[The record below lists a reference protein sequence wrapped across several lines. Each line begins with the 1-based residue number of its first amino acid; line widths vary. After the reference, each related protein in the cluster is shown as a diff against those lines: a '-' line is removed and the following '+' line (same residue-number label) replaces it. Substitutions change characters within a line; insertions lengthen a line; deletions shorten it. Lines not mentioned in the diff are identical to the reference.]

1 MSSATAIVHRAEE
14 HDAGQMTAIQVR
26 SQVNLVQQVM
36 REVMQD
42 GQHYGTIPGCGN
54 KPTLLKPGA
63 EKLGMC
69 FRLSPEFNIQIDH
82 MADGHREYRITCT
95 LTHIDSGKVM
105 GQGVGS
111 GSTMETKY
119 RYRGGERK
127 CPECGK
133 ATIIAGKKEYGGGFI
148 CFGKKGGC
156 GAKFTDNDP
165 KITSQQIGRVENPDI
180 ADCYNTVLKMAK
192 KRAQV
197 DAILTVTAASDI
209 FTQDIEDLPL
219 GDAPPAAP
227 APAHVSDETRTWQN
241 ELSAAFEQ
249 AGIDEA
255 NQKKAVG
262 MACQKYKVKTLDA
275 MDNKQWANFIAAI
288 KAGKCSNLP
297 DPVAKEPKFTEAEI
311 PGTVLPPTPKA
322 DGPDLSNIDV
332 FYEQMLGIAAAA
344 EVPPSVF
351 EKMYADLKNPVNSA
365 IMTGPATR
373 QLSART
379 QIWKAAKA
387 GKFEWATGKIVS

>member
-1 MSSATAIVHRAEE
+1 MSTAIVHRVED
-14 HDAGQMTAIQVR
+14 HDAGQMTAVQVR
-26 SQVNLVQQVM
+26 SQVNLVQEVM

-63 EKLGMC
+63 EKLGMT
-69 FRLSPEFNIQIDH
+69 FRLAPEFNIQLDH
-82 MADGHREYRITCT
+82 MPNGHREYRVTCT

-111 GSTMETKY
+111 GSTLETKY

-127 CPECGK
+127 CPECNK
-133 ATIIAGKKEYGGGFI
+133 PTIIVGKKEFGGGFV
-148 CFGKKGGC
+148 CFTKKGGC
-156 GAKFTDNDP
+156 GAKFGDNDP
-165 KITSQQIGRVENPDI
+165 KITGQQIGRAENPDI
-180 ADCYNTVLKMAK
+180 ADTYNTVLKMAK

-209 FTQDIEDLPL
+209 FTQDIEDLPPDL
-219 GDAPPAAP
+219 VPAAP
-227 APAHVSDETRTWQN
+227 APVHVSDETRTWQN
-241 ELSAAFEQ
+241 ELASAFE
-249 AGIDEA
+249 AMAIDEA
-255 NQKKAVG
+255 NQRKAVG

-275 MDNKQWANFIAAI
+275 LDNRQWKNFIKAI
-288 KAGKCSNLP
+288 KDGKCSSLP
-297 DPVAKEPKFTEAEI
+297 DPVNGTAAPV
-311 PGTVLPPTPKA
+311 PGTVLPPTPKS
-322 DGPDLSNIDV
+322 DGPDLSNIDM
-332 FYEQMLGIAAAA
+332 FYDQMMSLAAAA

-387 GKFEWATGKIVS
+387 GNLEWATGKILA